1 MFAIISG
8 CKCNNHNSLVKHLH
22 AQQQK
27 QLLQNCHLFWWT
39 VTVITSSFHQLLQ
52 LFRTHNLF
60 PPPLRITVSGV
71 WLQKHVQYFPRLL
84 SITLPEGQ
92 PSAREEET
100 RIKSWMGGSQPA
112 NCPQLTLLLLMHFL
126 SQIWPA
132 CCFLPSNVLCFHS
145 TLWSVK
151 KLPENWTPYI
161 FHGIRF
167 FFPATSAT
175 RHICE
180 TLHCSTV

>member
-1 MFAIISG
+1 MKHSKPYTTCWPSFLAASVTITTHWWSI
-8 CKCNNHNSLVKHLH
+8 CTHNSRSSCCSTIICSDEWSLLSLV
-22 AQQQK
+22 
-27 QLLQNCHLFWWT
+27 
-39 VTVITSSFHQLLQ
+39 HQLLQ
-52 LFRTHNLF
+52 LFRAHNLF

-100 RIKSWMGGSQPA
+100 RIKSWMRGSQPA

-132 CCFLPSNVLCFHS
+132 CCFLPSNVLCFHN

-151 KLPENWTPYI
+151 KLPENC
-161 FHGIRF
+161 F
-167 FFPATSAT
+167 FSL
-175 RHICE
+175 HIPWNQVFFSCYF
-180 TLHCSTV
+180 C